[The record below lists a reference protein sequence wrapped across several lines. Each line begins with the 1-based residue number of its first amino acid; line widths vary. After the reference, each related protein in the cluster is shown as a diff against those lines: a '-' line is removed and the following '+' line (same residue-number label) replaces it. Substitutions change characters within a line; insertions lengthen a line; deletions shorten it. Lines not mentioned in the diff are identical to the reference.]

1 MREIEIL
8 PSLICADLFNL
19 DRDLKE
25 LENIGIKT
33 LHVDILDGHFSP
45 SLPIGLEMIQKI
57 KENIKMDFDV
67 HIMSTNN
74 EWFINEVIKIG
85 AKAIC
90 FHYETSLHVDRLM
103 NLIKKV
109 GMEVGIAL
117 NPATSLST
125 LDYILEYCDN
135 ILLMLIN
142 PGFAGDKNEKQVPYA
157 LKKVIDLRNLIDKN
171 NYKTKI
177 IVDGRVS
184 MQTIEGL
191 VKAGADKLVAGSTS
205 LFLKSNSLAENKK
218 QIEQIIKGIN
228 K

>member
-85 AKAIC
+85 ANAIC

-103 NLIKKV
+103 NLIKKA